1 MLKKR
6 NRGEEQNLRHRRIRR
21 KIIGTLERP
30 RLNVFKSHKNIF
42 VQLIDDVG
50 GKTLAS
56 ASTTESELRGSLSV
70 RGNIAAAKA
79 IGALVAGRGTA
90 QGIKRVVFDRGG
102 NKYHGAVKV
111 LADTARETGLEF

>member
-1 MLKKR
+1 MLNKR
-6 NRGEEQNLRHRRIRR
+6 NRGEERDIRHRRIRR
-21 KIIGTLERP
+21 KITGTVERP
-30 RLNVFKSHKNIF
+30 RLTVFKSHKNIF

-56 ASTTESELRGSLSV
+56 ASTLESELRGSLSA

-79 IGALVAGRGTA
+79 IAALVAGRGAA

-102 NKYHGAVKV
+102 SKYHGAVKV
-111 LADTARETGLEF
+111 LADTARASGLEF